1 MDSVEGKKGGAV
13 LLTIHF
19 VKAELMLAFYREYN
33 DSRSVTNIFNDLY
46 RRLGKDDFKKIF
58 PLFAALLMVSAVWAQ
73 EEQAPVQKLNV
84 HMMDGQVVTF
94 LLDKEP
100 VTKFEPGKLILQTSG
115 DAPIMYLLENVRKY
129 TYEGLPEGIDAPIVA
144 PGTIMV
150 RQGKDMVAIDGL
162 PDKANVA
169 IYAADGKLLISRQA
183 VGGQTTVLPMTAFP
197 AGNYIINAGGASF
210 KFVKQ

>member
-1 MDSVEGKKGGAV
+1 MLMRKK
-13 LLTIHF
+13 LL
-19 VKAELMLAFYREYN
+19 
-33 DSRSVTNIFNDLY
+33 
-46 RRLGKDDFKKIF
+46 
-58 PLFAALLMVSAVWAQ
+58 LFAALLIACAAWAQ

-94 LLDKEP
+94 LLDDEP
-100 VTKFEPGKLILQTSG
+100 VTKFEPGKLIIQTSG

-150 RQGKDMVAIDGL
+150 RQNNEMMVIDGL

-169 IYAADGKLLISRQA
+169 VYNVDGKLLFTQQA
-183 VGGQTTVLPMTAFP
+183 TGGQSTSILMTAYP

>member
-1 MDSVEGKKGGAV
+1 MKK
-13 LLTIHF
+13 LL
-19 VKAELMLAFYREYN
+19 L
-33 DSRSVTNIFNDLY
+33 
-46 RRLGKDDFKKIF
+46 
-58 PLFAALLMVSAVWAQ
+58 LFSALLLVSVAWAQ
-73 EEQAPVQKLNV
+73 EEQAPVQRLNV

-94 LLDKEP
+94 LLDNEP
-100 VTKFEPGKLILQTSG
+100 VTTFEPGKLIIQTSG
-115 DAPIMYLLENVRKY
+115 DAPIIYLIENVRKY
-129 TYEGLPEGIDAPIVA
+129 TYEGLPEGIDAPVVA

-169 IYAADGKLLISRQA
+169 IYSADGKLLISRQA

>member
-1 MDSVEGKKGGAV
+1 MRKI
-13 LLTIHF
+13 LLLALSLQLSAIS
-19 VKAELMLAFYREYN
+19 LM
-33 DSRSVTNIFNDLY
+33 
-46 RRLGKDDFKKIF
+46 
-58 PLFAALLMVSAVWAQ
+58 AQ
-73 EEQAPVQKLNV
+73 DAPVQKLNV

-94 LLDKEP
+94 LLDQEP
-100 VTKFEPGKLILQTSG
+100 VTTFEPGKLIIQTSG

-129 TYEGLPEGIDAPIVA
+129 TYEGLPEGIDAPVVA

-169 IYAADGKLLISRQA
+169 IYAADGKLLVSRQA

>member
-1 MDSVEGKKGGAV
+1 MQKTFLLFLGLALMALPMRAQGA
-13 LLTIHF
+13 
-19 VKAELMLAFYREYN
+19 
-33 DSRSVTNIFNDLY
+33 
-46 RRLGKDDFKKIF
+46 G
-58 PLFAALLMVSAVWAQ
+58 Q
-73 EEQAPVQKLNV
+73 PVQKLNV

-94 LLDKEP
+94 LLDQEP
-100 VTKFEPGKLILQTSG
+100 VTKFEPGQLILQISG

-129 TYEGLPEGIDAPIVA
+129 TYEGLPEGINTPVVA

-162 PDKANVA
+162 PDKTTVS
-169 IYAADGKLLISRQA
+169 IYSADGKLLISRQA
-183 VGGQTTVLPMTAFP
+183 VGGQTTVLPMIAFP

>member
-1 MDSVEGKKGGAV
+1 M
-13 LLTIHF
+13 
-19 VKAELMLAFYREYN
+19 
-33 DSRSVTNIFNDLY
+33 
-46 RRLGKDDFKKIF
+46 KKIF

-100 VTKFEPGKLILQTSG
+100 VTTFEPGKLIIQTSG

-169 IYAADGKLLISRQA
+169 IYAADGKLLISRQT